1 MSGDKPKWGGAPTEK
16 CTKCS
21 KTVYAAEMTKM
32 ENQIWHIECLRCV
45 ECNKKLAGANW
56 GGFVPPDNQPY
67 CNVHHKRLLQAA
79 GSAIEFSGSTTD
91 SKWSIRV
98 ATEGAQGS
106 GAPPVEKKA
115 VPADQA
121 CTKCGGRAYPAESV
135 KMEGQLWHD
144 NCLRCVE
151 TGCSKKLNGSNWGGF
166 VAPNNS
172 PYCSVHLKRL
182 VQSAGNSLEISGSTT
197 GSKWNQS
204 NQSSAAASSSPAP
217 DTSHHHESSEAR
229 EENEEHHEHQEE
241 HHEGGD
247 GEGEA
252 EHASRPVERS
262 AERPPAQEQH
272 SSSQSTPS
280 PSAGGK
286 PRWGGAPTEKCVK
299 CGKTVYSAEMAK
311 MEGQIWHDNC
321 LRCVEEGCNK
331 KLSGSNWGG
340 FVPPNNAPYCKVHH
354 QRLLQ
359 SSGSSIAFSGSTTA
373 SKWKIGK
380 D

>member
-1 MSGDKPKWGGAPTEK
+1 VALYLPITLLIVMFITSAFSNLLGLLLSSQALLLTPNGLF
-16 CTKCS
+16 
-21 KTVYAAEMTKM
+21 V
-32 ENQIWHIECLRCV
+32 LRLKERRV
-45 ECNKKLAGANW
+45 LGL
-56 GGFVPPDNQPY
+56 
-67 CNVHHKRLLQAA
+67 LLQL
-79 GSAIEFSGSTTD
+79 
-91 SKWSIRV
+91 R
-98 ATEGAQGS
+98 
-106 GAPPVEKKA
+106 KKA

-135 KMEGQLWHD
+135 KMEGQLWHE
-144 NCLRCVE
+144 NCMRCVE
-151 TGCSKKLNGSNWGGF
+151 TGCGKKLNGSNWGGF

-204 NQSSAAASSSPAP
+204 SQAPQNTSSSGDSGAG
-217 DTSHHHESSEAR
+217 DSEPR
-229 EENEEHHEHQEE
+229 DEPVG
-241 HHEGGD
+241 EGGEE
-247 GEGEA
+247 EGSEPV
-252 EHASRPVERS
+252 SRP
-262 AERPPAQEQH
+262 AEGTHQAT
-272 SSSQSTPS
+272 SSPS

-373 SKWKIGK
+373 SKWKINSGQ
-380 D
+380 

>member
-1 MSGDKPKWGGAPTEK
+1 MSGVKPKWGGAPTEK
-16 CTKCS
+16 CTKCQ

-56 GGFVPPDNQPY
+56 GGFVPPDNSPY
-67 CNVHHKRLLQAA
+67 CNVHHKRLLQSA

-91 SKWSIRV
+91 SKWAIRV

-106 GAPPVEKKA
+106 GAPAPVEKKA

-135 KMEGQLWHD
+135 KMEGQLWHE
-144 NCLRCVE
+144 NCMRCVE
-151 TGCSKKLNGSNWGGF
+151 TGCGKKLNGSNWGGF

-204 NQSSAAASSSPAP
+204 SQAPQNTSSSGDSGAG
-217 DTSHHHESSEAR
+217 DSETR
-229 EENEEHHEHQEE
+229 DEPVG
-241 HHEGGD
+241 EGGEE
-247 GEGEA
+247 EGSEPV
-252 EHASRPVERS
+252 SRP
-262 AERPPAQEQH
+262 AEGTHQAT
-272 SSSQSTPS
+272 SSPS

-373 SKWKIGK
+373 SKWKINSGQ
-380 D
+380 